1 MKEPS
6 RRTSRQALALGLL
19 AALALGCGGFLLG
32 RTTSERPAPPVATP
46 VVTPVPQPTAPIE
59 VTKRTFGRADLIAL
73 ASGAADA
80 FAAGRPMPSDVLA
93 ADGRLFELRLPF
105 GCNGPATAD
114 SDATARWRYDEQAK
128 ALRVHVAP
136 TEWVAADWLS
146 TPSPAVEGIEGFWI
160 TRPWTSSEACPVDAS
175 HPPTGTQPVTLPGQ
189 TLAIA
194 QIFTSED
201 TRQGRRDGTP
211 FETVKK
217 IAPDALDTS
226 QGFQLRLRGRIA
238 RVPGGGPILC
248 RQPAGPEQRPI
259 CLLAAALDDVAIINP
274 ATDDVLATW
283 PMQRSSTA
291 KP

>member
-1 MKEPS
+1 
-6 RRTSRQALALGLL
+6 
-19 AALALGCGGFLLG
+19 
-32 RTTSERPAPPVATP
+32 
-46 VVTPVPQPTAPIE
+46 VPQPTAPIE
-59 VTKRTFGRADLIAL
+59 VAKRTFGRADLIAL

-93 ADGRLFELRLPF
+93 AEGHLFELRLPF
-105 GCNGPATAD
+105 GCNGPATPD
-114 SDATARWRYDEQAK
+114 SNATARWRYDEQAK

-146 TPSPAVEGIEGFWI
+146 TPIPAVEGIEGFWI
-160 TRPWTSSEACPVDAS
+160 TRPWTASEACPVDAS

-189 TLAIA
+189 TLALA
-194 QIFTSED
+194 QIFTSEG
-201 TRQGRRDGTP
+201 TRQGRRDGAA

-217 IAPDALDTS
+217 IAPDALKTS

-238 RVPGGGPILC
+238 RAPGGGPILC

-259 CLLAAALDDVAIINP
+259 CLLAVALDEVAIVNP
-274 ATDDVLATW
+274 ATGDVLATW
-283 PMQRSSTA
+283 PIQSNSTA